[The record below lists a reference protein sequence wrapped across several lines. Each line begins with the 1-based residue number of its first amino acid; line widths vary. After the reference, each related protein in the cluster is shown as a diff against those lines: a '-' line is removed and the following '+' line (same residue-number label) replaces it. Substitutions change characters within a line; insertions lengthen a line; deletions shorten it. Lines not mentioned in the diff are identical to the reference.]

1 MAHDETLKLAPDSDA
16 ARDAAETLFRMVASE
31 LAAVLPP
38 SAEVLHIG
46 ATAVPGCLTKG
57 DLDIVIR
64 VDRVDFPAAQA
75 LLIGRLSRNG
85 GSVRTD
91 EFAAFE
97 DADRSPHLGV
107 QLTIKGGALDIFH
120 HFVEALR
127 ADPALVR
134 RYNDIKQRFR
144 DRPMVDYRAAKD
156 AFIGEV
162 LAAQGVPCR
171 DSSSSQRQPRK

>member
-1 MAHDETLKLAPDSDA
+1 MANMADDETLKLAPDADT
-16 ARDAAETLFRMVASE
+16 ARSAAETLFRAIASE
-31 LAAVLPP
+31 LAALLPA

-64 VDRVDFPAAQA
+64 VDRVDFPAAHA
-75 LLIGRLSRNG
+75 LLSGRLSRND

-91 EFAAFE
+91 AFAAFE
-97 DADRSPHLGV
+97 DAHCSPHLGV
-107 QLTIKGGALDIFH
+107 QLTAKGGALDIFH

-134 RYNDIKQRFR
+134 RYNALKQRFR
-144 DRPMVDYRAAKD
+144 DRPMADYRAAKD
-156 AFIGEV
+156 AFVGEV
-162 LAAQGVPCR
+162 LAAQGVAAPL
-171 DSSSSQRQPRK
+171 PP